1 MSRHSHV
8 HQSRDSRIAC
18 QCITGL
24 TLNQKSLENG
34 REVSRGVTA
43 ILMLRGLGHDMAHGV
58 LAHECEKTRRFMI
71 TRLTLI
77 LGSCTLTCTVTATP
91 RYLRSSKREYASLC
105 LRCESSSASP
115 FCPIS
120 IFFHP
125 IYFILISESFL
136 RSYLSTSSLQF
147 ASHRVQV
154 CADLL
159 RAAVTSHEW
168 FCQCMWRNT
177 NPVYGTGFRAANA
190 GLQVA
195 ACL

>member
-1 MSRHSHV
+1 MRRVWVAVVDGMRLRLGLTLPCDLASKLQLVDPACMSRHSHV

-77 LGSCTLTCTVTATP
+77 LGSCTHTCTATATP
-91 RYLRSSKREYASLC
+91 RYLRS
-105 LRCESSSASP
+105 
-115 FCPIS
+115 
-120 IFFHP
+120 
-125 IYFILISESFL
+125 
-136 RSYLSTSSLQF
+136 
-147 ASHRVQV
+147 
-154 CADLL
+154 
-159 RAAVTSHEW
+159 
-168 FCQCMWRNT
+168 
-177 NPVYGTGFRAANA
+177 
-190 GLQVA
+190 
-195 ACL
+195 